1 MSCYSSEALFH
12 HNQVW
17 LTALD
22 PSPGWGLVV
31 RRTNHVIRGSELSA
45 LPLNFEE
52 GHGMRLNQ
60 LPLANDLVNRY
71 YVIKPP

>member
-1 MSCYSSEALFH
+1 MSCYSSEALLH

-31 RRTNHVIRGSELSA
+31 RRTNHVIRGSELSV
-45 LPLNFEE
+45 LPLIFEE
-52 GHGMRLNQ
+52 GHGLRLNQ
-60 LPLANDLVNRY
+60 LTLANDLVNRY
-71 YVIKPP
+71 